1 MTDTSNESEFVS
13 RSEYNELVRQ
23 LKAAEVE
30 KNKLMRNIK
39 TLLNREEIN
48 KLNIDTLTRHKK
60 VILSEK
66 QKQEL
71 YFHLLLDATPDIVF
85 IFDKNLNF
93 IMGSKSITKIIDIS
107 DISLL
112 QGRDLDNI
120 IEKYRPFAFTR
131 EVTAELINMILNRGS
146 THFKSIFEISS
157 HSSKYELNIRP
168 LYKNNYDFTGVVLFM
183 HEVTAIVKAKE
194 LAEHASKAKSSFLS
208 NMSHEI
214 RTPMNAIIG
223 MASIGST
230 AVDTERMKYCFTR
243 IGDASQHLLGVIN
256 DILDMSKI
264 EAGKF
269 DLSPEEFY
277 FEKLLQRVV
286 NVGNFRLD
294 EKNQNFMLHI
304 DKAIPDTLIGDSQRL
319 AQVITNLLGNA
330 VKFTPEYGSIN
341 LEAWL
346 ESEVNGIYTIK
357 ISVTDTGIG
366 ISPEQQRLLFQ
377 SFQQAEA
384 STTRRFGGTGLGLSI
399 SKNIVEMMDGK
410 IWVESEQGKGSTFS
424 FTFQAKRG
432 AAQKRAFLD
441 PGINFENVRIMVI
454 DDDPFI
460 LEFFTKTMQEFDLSC
475 DLASSAEEAL
485 LIIGET
491 GPYNIYF
498 IDWRMP
504 VTNGIELT
512 KALKEKSP
520 AQGKAVVIMISAADP
535 STIEA
540 EAKRAG
546 VDRFITKPLFP
557 SAIADII
564 NECVGDKKETSGDFN
579 AATSFKGNR
588 VLLAEDVE
596 INREIVAALLEPL
609 ELEVDCAEDGVEAI
623 NMFIENPG
631 LYDMIL
637 MDVQMPKM
645 DGYEATRRIRS
656 FDLPN
661 AATIP
666 IIALTANVF
675 KEDIEACI
683 SAGMNGHLGKPIDPE
698 DLLAKFEQYLPK
710 AKSAVLHHE

>member
-1 MTDTSNESEFVS
+1 MTGMNSESEFVS
-13 RSEYNELVRQ
+13 KREYEELLQR
-23 LKAAEVE
+23 LKAAEIE
-30 KNKLMRNIK
+30 KNKLKRNIK

-48 KLNIDTLTRHKK
+48 KLNIDTQTRQKK
-60 VILSEK
+60 IITREK

-71 YFHLLLDATPDIVF
+71 YFHLLLDVTPDIVF

-93 IMGSKSITKIIDIS
+93 IMGSKSITKIVDIS
-107 DISLL
+107 DTSLL

-146 THFKSIFEISS
+146 TTFRSIFEVSS
-157 HSSKYELNIRP
+157 HTSKYELNIRP

-223 MASIGST
+223 MASIGSS
-230 AVDTERMKYCFTR
+230 AAEMERMKYCFAR
-243 IGDASQHLLGVIN
+243 ITDASQHLLGVIN

-294 EKNQNFMLHI
+294 EKNQNFTPYI

-319 AQVITNLLGNA
+319 AQVITNLLSNA

-341 LEAWL
+341 LDAWL
-346 ESEVNGIYTIK
+346 ESEVKGICTIR
-357 ISVTDTGIG
+357 ISVSDTGIG
-366 ISPEQQRLLFQ
+366 ITPEQQRLLFQ

-384 STTRRFGGTGLGLSI
+384 STTRRYGGTGLGLSI
-399 SKNIVEMMDGK
+399 CKSIVEMMGGK
-410 IWVESEQGKGSTFS
+410 IWVQSESGKGSTFS
-424 FTFQAKRG
+424 FTFQAERG
-432 AAQKRAFLD
+432 TIQKRNFLD
-441 PGINFENVRIMVI
+441 PHINSENLRILVV
-454 DDDPFI
+454 DDDPII
-460 LEFFTKTMQEFDLSC
+460 LAFFKKILREFGIFC
-475 DLASSAEEAL
+475 DTAASAEEAFQV
-485 LIIGET
+485 IEQND
-491 GPYNIYF
+491 PYNIYF
-498 IDWRMP
+498 VDWRMP
-504 VTNGIELT
+504 VIDGIELT
-512 KALKEKSP
+512 KGLKEKAS
-520 AQGKAVVIMISAADP
+520 AHGKTVVIMITAADAG
-535 STIEA
+535 TIEA

-546 VDRFITKPLFP
+546 VDRFLAKPLFP

-564 NECVGDKKETSGDFN
+564 NECIVGKKEKSPGSQSN
-579 AATSFKGNR
+579 ADHPLKGSR
-588 VLLAEDVE
+588 ILLAEDVE
-596 INREIVAALLEPL
+596 INREIVLALLEPM
-609 ELEVDCAEDGVEAI
+609 EIEVECAEDGVEAI

-631 LYDMIL
+631 HYDLVL

-661 AATIP
+661 AKTIP

-675 KEDIEACI
+675 KEDIEGCLA
-683 SAGMNGHLGKPIDPE
+683 AGMDGHLGKPIDPE
-698 DLLAKFEQYLPK
+698 ELFSKIEYFLTK
-710 AKSAVLHHE
+710 AKSKTP

>member
-1 MTDTSNESEFVS
+1 MADTNSEFVS
-13 RSEYNELVRQ
+13 RSEYNELLEK
-23 LKAAEVE
+23 LKAATVE
-30 KNKLMRNIK
+30 KNKLQRSIK

-48 KLNIDTLTRHKK
+48 KLNIDTQTRQKK
-60 VILSEK
+60 VIISEK

-85 IFDKNLNF
+85 IFDRNLNF
-93 IMGSKSITKIIDIS
+93 IMGSKSITTIIDIS

-146 THFKSIFEISS
+146 THAKSVFEISS
-157 HSSKYELNIRP
+157 HTNKYELSIRP

-183 HEVTAIVKAKE
+183 HEVTAIVRAKE

-230 AVDTERMKYCFTR
+230 AVDSERMKYCFTR
-243 IGDASQHLLGVIN
+243 IADASQHLLGVIN

-294 EKNQNFMLHI
+294 EKHQNFMLHI

-346 ESEVNGIYTIK
+346 ETEVNGICTIK

-399 SKNIVEMMDGK
+399 SKNIIEMMDGK
-410 IWVESEQGKGSTFS
+410 IWVESEHGKGSTFS

-432 AAQKRAFLD
+432 TAQKRAFLD
-441 PGINFENVRIMVI
+441 PDINFENVRILVV
-454 DDDPFI
+454 DDDPVV
-460 LEFFTKTMQEFDLSC
+460 LEFFAKVMQEFDIFC
-475 DLASSAEEAL
+475 DITASAEEAL
-485 LIIGET
+485 RAIDQND
-491 GPYNIYF
+491 PYNIYF
-498 IDWRMP
+498 IDWKMP
-504 VTNGIELT
+504 ETNGIMLT
-512 KALKEKSP
+512 KMLKEKSSSN
-520 AQGKAVVIMISAADP
+520 GKVVVIMISAAD
-535 STIEA
+535 SSSIEA

-546 VDRFITKPLFP
+546 VDRFIGKPLFP

-564 NECVGDKKETSGDFN
+564 NECVGSKKEKKGDSN
-579 AATSFKGNR
+579 AARSFKGSR
-588 VLLAEDVE
+588 ILLAEDVE
-596 INREIVAALLEPL
+596 INREIVMALLEPL

-656 FDLPN
+656 FDLSN
-661 AATIP
+661 AKTIP

-675 KEDIEACI
+675 KEDIEACL
-683 SAGMNGHLGKPIDPE
+683 SAGMNGHLGKPIDSE
-698 DLLAKFEQYLPK
+698 DLLAKFEHYLPQT
-710 AKSAVLHHE
+710 KSAVLQHE

>member
-1 MTDTSNESEFVS
+1 MTDINSESEFVS
-13 RSEYNELVRQ
+13 RSEYNDLLQ
-23 LKAAEVE
+23 KLKAAEIE
-30 KNKLMRNIK
+30 KNKLARNIK

-48 KLNIDTLTRHKK
+48 KLNIDTQTRHKK
-60 VILSEK
+60 IITKEK

-71 YFHLLLDATPDIVF
+71 YFHLLLDVTPDIVF

-93 IMGSKSITKIIDIS
+93 IMGSKSITKLIDIA

-120 IEKYRPFAFTR
+120 IDRYRPFAFTR

-146 THFKSIFEISS
+146 TPFRSIFDVSS
-157 HSSKYELNIRP
+157 QTSKYELNIRP
-168 LYKNNYDFTGVVLFM
+168 LYRNNYDFTGVVLFM

-230 AVDTERMKYCFTR
+230 AIDIERMKYCFTR
-243 IGDASQHLLGVIN
+243 ITDASQHLLGVIN

-286 NVGNFRLD
+286 NVGNFRLE
-294 EKNQNFMLHI
+294 EKHQNFTPHI
-304 DKAIPDTLIGDSQRL
+304 DRAIPDTLIGDSQRL

-341 LEAWL
+341 LDAWL
-346 ESEVNGIYTIK
+346 ESEVNGICTIR

-399 SKNIVEMMDGK
+399 SKSIVEMMGGK
-410 IWVESEQGKGSTFS
+410 IWAESELGKGSTFS
-424 FTFQAKRG
+424 FTFQAERG
-432 AAQKRAFLD
+432 TIQKRAFLD
-441 PGINFENVRIMVI
+441 PHINSKNVRVLVV
-454 DDDPFI
+454 DDDPII
-460 LEFFTKTMQEFDLSC
+460 LAFFTRTMDEFGISC
-475 DLASSAEEAL
+475 DTAASAAEARR
-485 LIIGET
+485 IIEEKD
-491 GPYNIYF
+491 PYNIYF

-504 VTNGIELT
+504 IVDGIELT
-512 KALKEKSP
+512 KELKEK
-520 AQGKAVVIMISAADP
+520 AAVHGRTVVIMISAAD
-535 STIEA
+535 SSSIEA
-540 EAKRAG
+540 DAKRAG
-546 VDRFITKPLFP
+546 VDRFLAKPLFP
-557 SAIADII
+557 SSLADII
-564 NECVGDKKETSGDFN
+564 NECLGTRGEN
-579 AATSFKGNR
+579 AAESQSGAGIAFKESR
-588 VLLAEDVE
+588 ILLAEDVE
-596 INREIVAALLEPL
+596 INREIVLALLEPMQL
-609 ELEVDCAEDGVEAI
+609 TVDCAEDGVEAI

-631 LYDMIL
+631 RYDL
-637 MDVQMPKM
+637 VFMDVQMPKM

-661 AATIP
+661 AKTIP

-675 KEDIEACI
+675 KEDIEGCLA
-683 SAGMNGHLGKPIDPE
+683 AGMNDHLGKPIDAE
-698 DLLAKFEQYLPK
+698 ELITKLTRYLSK
-710 AKSAVLHHE
+710 DK